1 MGSVD
6 KIEMDGALLRAMG
19 RALSRE
25 AHRSQ
30 DGRKQDETLTRQK
43 GCTARTKDHSIQK
56 WQKAG
61 QNANASKAGA
71 MLEPIYMAFTEMVPT
86 KIAEGRAYC

>member
-1 MGSVD
+1 MGSVE

-30 DGRKQDETLTRQK
+30 DGRKQDETLTRPK
-43 GCTARTKDHSIQK
+43 RMHC
-56 WQKAG
+56 
-61 QNANASKAGA
+61 
-71 MLEPIYMAFTEMVPT
+71 
-86 KIAEGRAYC
+86 